1 MSSLDLQCFKDR
13 WNEVLDLL
21 ERENRIAW
29 LAFFDARLV
38 NFDNNQLK
46 LSFVD
51 AEKLSGAHDY
61 SYVRKDSHRAAL
73 EKAVNER
80 SARHTAKKRERARIT
95 R

>member
-1 MSSLDLQCFKDR
+1 MVGDTNLDLSTIKGR

-21 ERENRIAW
+21 ERQNRVAW

-38 NFDNNQLK
+38 SFDNNQLK

-61 SYVRKDSHRAAL
+61 AHVRKDSHRAAL
-73 EKAVNER
+73 E
-80 SARHTAKKRERARIT
+80 TAIKEIFDISVVIIT
-95 R
+95 E

>member
-1 MSSLDLQCFKDR
+1 MDQLDLTTLKSR

-21 ERENRIAW
+21 ERQNRVAW

-38 NFDNNQLK
+38 SFDNNQLK

-73 EKAVNER
+73 ECAINEIFGY
-80 SARHTAKKRERARIT
+80 SVDIIAE
-95 R
+95 

>member
-1 MSSLDLQCFKDR
+1 MSSLDLTCFKER

-38 NFDNNQLK
+38 SFDNDQLK

-73 EKAVNER
+73 EKAVNEIFGV
-80 SARHTAKKRERARIT
+80 SVAIIT
-95 R
+95 E

>member
-1 MSSLDLQCFKDR
+1 MSSLDLQCIKDR
-13 WNEVLDLL
+13 WNEVLDVL
-21 ERENRIAW
+21 EQENRIAW

-38 NFDNNQLK
+38 SFDNNQLK

-73 EKAVNER
+73 EEAV
-80 SARHTAKKRERARIT
+80 REIFGVSVVIIT
-95 R
+95 E

>member
-1 MSSLDLQCFKDR
+1 MNQLDLMTLKSR

-21 ERENRIAW
+21 ERQNRIAW

-38 NFDNNQLK
+38 SLDDGQLR

-73 EKAVNER
+73 EIAIKEIFGYTVVI
-80 SARHTAKKRERARIT
+80 IT
-95 R
+95 E

>member
-1 MSSLDLQCFKDR
+1 MVGNTNLDLSAIKGR

-21 ERENRIAW
+21 ERQNRVAW

-38 NFDNNQLK
+38 SFDNNQLK

-61 SYVRKDSHRAAL
+61 AHVRKDSHRAAL
-73 EKAVNER
+73 E
-80 SARHTAKKRERARIT
+80 TAIKEIFDISVVIIT
-95 R
+95 E

>member
-1 MSSLDLQCFKDR
+1 MDQLDLPTLKNR

-38 NFDNNQLK
+38 SLDNNNLK

-73 EKAVNER
+73 EAAIKSTFGISVAI
-80 SARHTAKKRERARIT
+80 IT
-95 R
+95 E

>member
-1 MSSLDLQCFKDR
+1 MSSLDLKCFKDR
-13 WNEVLDLL
+13 WNEVLDAL
-21 ERENRIAW
+21 EQENRIAW

-38 NFDNNQLK
+38 SFDNNQLK

-73 EKAVNER
+73 EDAV
-80 SARHTAKKRERARIT
+80 REIFGVSVVIIT
-95 R
+95 E

>member
-1 MSSLDLQCFKDR
+1 MNPLDLMTLKSR

-21 ERENRIAW
+21 ERQNRIAW

-38 NFDNNQLK
+38 SFHNGQLI

-73 EKAVNER
+73 EKAVNKIFGV
-80 SARHTAKKRERARIT
+80 SVAIIT
-95 R
+95 E

>member
-38 NFDNNQLK
+38 SFDNNQLK

-61 SYVRKDSHRAAL
+61 AYVRKDSHRAAL
-73 EKAVNER
+73 ENAVKEIFGV
-80 SARHTAKKRERARIT
+80 SIAIIT
-95 R
+95 E

>member
-1 MSSLDLQCFKDR
+1 MSSLDLKCFKDR
-13 WNEVLDLL
+13 WNEVLDAL
-21 ERENRIAW
+21 EQENRIAW

-38 NFDNNQLK
+38 SFDNNQLK

-73 EKAVNER
+73 EEAV
-80 SARHTAKKRERARIT
+80 REIFGVSVVIIT
-95 R
+95 E

>member
-1 MSSLDLQCFKDR
+1 MTPLDLQRIKER
-13 WNEVLDLL
+13 WNEVLDKL
-21 ERENRIAW
+21 ESENRVAW

-73 EKAVNER
+73 EQA
-80 SARHTAKKRERARIT
+80 AREIFGVSIAIIVE
-95 R
+95 

>member
-1 MSSLDLQCFKDR
+1 MDRLDLSTLKNR

-21 ERENRIAW
+21 EQENRIAW

-38 NFDNNQLK
+38 SLDNNNLK

-61 SYVRKDSHRAAL
+61 AYVRKDSHRAAL
-73 EKAVNER
+73 EAAIKSIFGISVVI
-80 SARHTAKKRERARIT
+80 IT
-95 R
+95 E

>member
-1 MSSLDLQCFKDR
+1 MDRLDLSTLKSR

-21 ERENRIAW
+21 EQENRIAW

-38 NFDNNQLK
+38 SLDNNNLK

-61 SYVRKDSHRAAL
+61 AYVRKDSHRAAL
-73 EKAVNER
+73 EAAIKSTFGISVAIIIE
-80 SARHTAKKRERARIT
+80 
-95 R
+95 

>member
-13 WNEVLDLL
+13 WNEVLDAL
-21 ERENRIAW
+21 EQENRIAW

-38 NFDNNQLK
+38 SFDNNQLK

-73 EKAVNER
+73 ESAVKEIFGV
-80 SARHTAKKRERARIT
+80 TIVIIT
-95 R
+95 E

>member
-1 MSSLDLQCFKDR
+1 MSSLDLQSIKER
-13 WNEVLDLL
+13 WNEVLDKL

-38 NFDNNQLK
+38 SFDNNQLK

-73 EKAVNER
+73 ECAVTEIFGV
-80 SARHTAKKRERARIT
+80 SIAIIT
-95 R
+95 E

>member
-1 MSSLDLQCFKDR
+1 MSSLDLKCFKDR
-13 WNEVLDLL
+13 WNEVLDAL

-38 NFDNNQLK
+38 SFDNNQLK

-73 EKAVNER
+73 EQAVSEIFGV
-80 SARHTAKKRERARIT
+80 SVVIIT
-95 R
+95 E

>member
-1 MSSLDLQCFKDR
+1 MPTNNLDLVAIKSR

-38 NFDNNQLK
+38 SFDNNQLK

-61 SYVRKDSHRAAL
+61 SYVRKASHRAAL
-73 EKAVNER
+73 ESAVKEIFGT
-80 SARHTAKKRERARIT
+80 SVVIIT
-95 R
+95 E

>member
-1 MSSLDLQCFKDR
+1 MSSLDLKCFKDR
-13 WNEVLDLL
+13 WNEVLDAL
-21 ERENRIAW
+21 EQENRIAW

-38 NFDNNQLK
+38 SFDNNQLK

-73 EKAVNER
+73 E
-80 SARHTAKKRERARIT
+80 SALKEIFGVTIAIIT
-95 R
+95 E

>member
-1 MSSLDLQCFKDR
+1 MSSLDLQCLKDR
-13 WNEVLDLL
+13 WNEVLDAL
-21 ERENRIAW
+21 EQENRIAW

-38 NFDNNQLK
+38 SFDNNQLK

-73 EKAVNER
+73 EEAV
-80 SARHTAKKRERARIT
+80 REIFGVSVVIIT
-95 R
+95 E

>member
-38 NFDNNQLK
+38 SFDNNQLK

-51 AEKLSGAHDY
+51 AEKLSGSHDY
-61 SYVRKDSHRAAL
+61 THIRKDSHREAL
-73 EKAVNER
+73 E
-80 SARHTAKKRERARIT
+80 RACIEIFGIQIAIIAE
-95 R
+95 

>member
-1 MSSLDLQCFKDR
+1 MSSLDLQCLKDR
-13 WNEVLDLL
+13 WNEVLDAL
-21 ERENRIAW
+21 EQENRIAW

-38 NFDNNQLK
+38 SFDNNQLK

-73 EKAVNER
+73 ESAVKEIFGVTI
-80 SARHTAKKRERARIT
+80 AIIT
-95 R
+95 E

>member
-1 MSSLDLQCFKDR
+1 MVGNINLDLSTIKGR

-21 ERENRIAW
+21 ERQNRVAW

-38 NFDNNQLK
+38 SLDNNQLK

-61 SYVRKDSHRAAL
+61 AHVRKDSHRAAL
-73 EKAVNER
+73 EAAINEIFDI
-80 SARHTAKKRERARIT
+80 SVAIIT
-95 R
+95 E

>member
-1 MSSLDLQCFKDR
+1 MTPLDLQRIKER
-13 WNEVLDLL
+13 WNEVLDKL
-21 ERENRIAW
+21 ESENRVAW

-46 LSFVD
+46 LSFLD

-73 EKAVNER
+73 EQAV
-80 SARHTAKKRERARIT
+80 REIFGVSIAIIVE
-95 R
+95 

>member
-1 MSSLDLQCFKDR
+1 MVGDTNLDLSAIKGR

-21 ERENRIAW
+21 ERQNRVAW

-38 NFDNNQLK
+38 SFDNNQLK

-61 SYVRKDSHRAAL
+61 AHVRKDSHRAAL
-73 EKAVNER
+73 E
-80 SARHTAKKRERARIT
+80 TAIKEIFDISVAIIT
-95 R
+95 E

>member
-1 MSSLDLQCFKDR
+1 MTPLDLQRIKER
-13 WNEVLDLL
+13 WNEVLDKL
-21 ERENRIAW
+21 ESENRVAW

-73 EKAVNER
+73 EKAVKEIFGVTI
-80 SARHTAKKRERARIT
+80 AIIIE
-95 R
+95 

>member
-1 MSSLDLQCFKDR
+1 MNQLDLMTLKSR

-21 ERENRIAW
+21 ERQNRIAW

-38 NFDNNQLK
+38 SFDNGQLK

-61 SYVRKDSHRAAL
+61 SYVRKYSHRAAL
-73 EKAVNER
+73 EVAIKEIFGYSVVI
-80 SARHTAKKRERARIT
+80 IT
-95 R
+95 E

>member
-1 MSSLDLQCFKDR
+1 MSQLDLPALKAR

-21 ERENRIAW
+21 EKENRVAW

-38 NFDNNQLK
+38 SLDNNQLK

-61 SYVRKDSHRAAL
+61 AYVRKDSHRAAL
-73 EKAVNER
+73 EAAIMEIFGISVVI
-80 SARHTAKKRERARIT
+80 IT
-95 R
+95 E